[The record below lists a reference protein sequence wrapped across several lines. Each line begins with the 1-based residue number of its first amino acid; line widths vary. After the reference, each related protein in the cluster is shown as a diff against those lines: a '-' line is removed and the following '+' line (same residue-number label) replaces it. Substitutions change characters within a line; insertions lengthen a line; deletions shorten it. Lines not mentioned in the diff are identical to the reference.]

1 MTSSITPSR
10 SVRAKLGPGHSFG
23 EIFLYDTPRMYTV
36 KSETDGVIYSID
48 RTTFRRTLELYEKNK
63 LKERTKFLK
72 DLSLFSPLTSTEIAR
87 LAEACIQLYFE
98 NDEIIIKRGEN
109 VDDHSYFYVIEK
121 GSVRIDISITGV
133 GQAIET
139 DKKEFKTLGV
149 GAHFGERAL
158 LTNEPRAADVIAQGQ
173 VTLIALE
180 RESFIHLLGP
190 IEPLLNRSIE
200 SYGTIVLKEIPIF
213 SYLSQQERDEL
224 YKLMER
230 KNYNA
235 GEYIYMKDMKMTHFN
250 IILSGEV
257 VKQFKQKD
265 YDNYRYRLLKLA
277 SSEAIIVD
285 NTNVLDGANDD
296 NNPDD
301 PLAGCNL
308 DGDNNDNDECLSPDF
323 TPSAKHRNIDNNDNK
338 ENKMIGNPRSGS
350 SGLNNSKK
358 GGGSTKGSDLNH
370 SPSKSSAFSPSSA
383 LRKRQRLYSEGFAEQ
398 CIPTR
403 SRSQSDWTGKPMDKE
418 VYETL
423 SQGDYFGGTSIIE
436 NHGDCIC
443 SYIAKD
449 KVSLLLLPSDK
460 FINLINE
467 KPNLKRQIGIIH
479 VSQKKGLERSESMFH
494 TSLSCLED
502 NYLHSVSDMEFVK
515 FLGNGAFGIVVLARN
530 KNNHKEYALKCV
542 RRSMVLDEKG
552 RENKDTVAAV
562 KQEKL
567 ILAELPPSVFIE
579 RFYGTAVDENN
590 LYFILENIQ
599 GGELHTQMYNE
610 YGSGLPMDEEMA
622 KFYLS
627 NIVLMLSELHKEKIV
642 YRDLKPENLV
652 IDNQTGYLKL
662 IDFGFSKQVYRKTWT
677 LCGTPIYTAPE
688 ILSCV
693 GHSLS
698 VDWWSLGIMS
708 YEMRVGDTPFCGADP
723 LQTFTL
729 ILNCDIDFSR
739 AVFSPNL
746 KDLITKLLMRS
757 QIKRLG
763 SGTNGYLDIQNH
775 PWFNS
780 IDWEK
785 MSDQEYQSPKLRR
798 QVKYKNKQVSSS
810 MQTLGFGN
818 PDWIKETSLAN
829 F

>member
-1 MTSSITPSR
+1 MTGHPIFNNMDDIQIARVIDAMVKIDVPNGAICSEQGKAGRKFYSIIEGSFIMTSSITPSR

-36 KSETDGVIYSID
+36 KAETDGVIYSID

-72 DLSLFSPLTSTEIAR
+72 DMSLFSPLTSTEIAR
-87 LAEACIQLYFE
+87 LAEACIQLYYE
-98 NDEIIIKRGEN
+98 DGEIIIKRGDI
-109 VDDHSYFYVIEK
+109 VDGHSYFYVIEK
-121 GSVRIDISITGV
+121 GSVRVDISITGV
-133 GQAIET
+133 GQAVQTE
-139 DKKEFKTLGV
+139 KKEFKTLGI

-200 SYGTIVLKEIPIF
+200 SYGTVVLKEIPIF

-285 NTNVLDGANDD
+285 NTNVLDANGE
-296 NNPDD
+296 NNCDSDD
-301 PLAGCNL
+301 PLAGCDLDNL
-308 DGDNNDNDECLSPDF
+308 TGNNDSTGNDECLSPDF
-323 TPSAKHRNIDNNDNK
+323 TPTKKPRNIQNDSNK
-338 ENKMIGNPRSGS
+338 DSNKSNGLNLHGSAAIGDSGS
-350 SGLNNSKK
+350 RRT
-358 GGGSTKGSDLNH
+358 GSTKKA
-370 SPSKSSAFSPSSA
+370 SKSSALSPGST

-403 SRSQSDWTGKPMDKE
+403 SRSQSDWTGKPMEKE

-467 KPNLKRQIGIIH
+467 KPNLKRQVGIIH

-515 FLGNGAFGIVVLARN
+515 FLGNGAFGVVILARN

-542 RRSMVLDEKG
+542 RRSMIIDEQG

-567 ILAELPPSVFIE
+567 ILAELPPSIFIE
-579 RFYGTAVDENN
+579 RF
-590 LYFILENIQ
+590 
-599 GGELHTQMYNE
+599 
-610 YGSGLPMDEEMA
+610 
-622 KFYLS
+622 
-627 NIVLMLSELHKEKIV
+627 
-642 YRDLKPENLV
+642 
-652 IDNQTGYLKL
+652 
-662 IDFGFSKQVYRKTWT
+662 
-677 LCGTPIYTAPE
+677 
-688 ILSCV
+688 
-693 GHSLS
+693 
-698 VDWWSLGIMS
+698 
-708 YEMRVGDTPFCGADP
+708 
-723 LQTFTL
+723 
-729 ILNCDIDFSR
+729 
-739 AVFSPNL
+739 
-746 KDLITKLLMRS
+746 
-757 QIKRLG
+757 
-763 SGTNGYLDIQNH
+763 
-775 PWFNS
+775 
-780 IDWEK
+780 
-785 MSDQEYQSPKLRR
+785 
-798 QVKYKNKQVSSS
+798 
-810 MQTLGFGN
+810 
-818 PDWIKETSLAN
+818 
-829 F
+829 